1 MGCSP
6 LEYIHRLRINRA
18 CDLLLSTNDS
28 ILDISLAVGFD
39 SVSSFNRQFIQATGL
54 APSKW
59 RKERMHARSELM
71 PADPYD
77 VVMRQ
82 SRN

>member
-18 CDLLLSTNDS
+18 CDLLLSTTDS
-28 ILDISLAVGFD
+28 ILSISLAVGFD

-54 APSKW
+54 PPSKW
-59 RKERMHARSELM
+59 RCKHMQARSELM
-71 PADPYD
+71 PTAPYD
-77 VVMRQ
+77 AAKGG
-82 SRN
+82 N